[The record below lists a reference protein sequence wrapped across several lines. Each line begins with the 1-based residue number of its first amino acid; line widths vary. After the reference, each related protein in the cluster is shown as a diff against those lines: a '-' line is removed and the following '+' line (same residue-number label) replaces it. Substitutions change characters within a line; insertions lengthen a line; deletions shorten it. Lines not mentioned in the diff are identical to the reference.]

1 MPSAEED
8 HDHDLPCYTR
18 RRSDYHHRWIFW
30 AVNVAPRQIQ
40 RSCRRVRQRETSA
53 TSESR
58 QIGPK
63 QHWWTPR
70 PFQVAR
76 SSSIGISPLSTA
88 TATATARTV
97 ARSRCCRQAF
107 CPRVPLLV
115 LRIVAV
121 FCLLLRLRVN
131 VYASNLFIIRKE
143 ERRERGGKNGR
154 RHELRT
160 RTETRKAIA
169 DRTKNRRRRCLFAR
183 SSFVAL
189 ASPSLTESPSSLVSF
204 RFHALPST
212 DSMRG

>member
-30 AVNVAPRQIQ
+30 AVNAAPRQIR
-40 RSCRRVRQRETSA
+40 RSCRRVRQRA
-53 TSESR
+53 KRRQHSESR

-63 QHWWTPR
+63 QHWTPR

-76 SSSIGISPLSTA
+76 SSSTGISPLSTA
-88 TATATARTV
+88 TATATATAIATTV

-121 FCLLLRLRVN
+121 FCLLSRLRVN
-131 VYASNLFIIRKE
+131 VYASNLFIVRKE
-143 ERRERGGKNGR
+143 ERGGRGAKKGR

-160 RTETRKAIA
+160 RTETRK
-169 DRTKNRRRRCLFAR
+169 R
-183 SSFVAL
+183 
-189 ASPSLTESPSSLVSF
+189 
-204 RFHALPST
+204 
-212 DSMRG
+212 

>member
-88 TATATARTV
+88 TATATAGTV
-97 ARSRCCRQAF
+97 ALDRDVVDRPFVRACRSSSYGSSLYFAF
-107 CPRVPLLV
+107 C
-115 LRIVAV
+115 
-121 FCLLLRLRVN
+121 
-131 VYASNLFIIRKE
+131 YAYALTYTRPTCSSSGRRKE
-143 ERRERGGKNGR
+143 EKEEER
-154 RHELRT
+154 
-160 RTETRKAIA
+160 
-169 DRTKNRRRRCLFAR
+169 
-183 SSFVAL
+183 
-189 ASPSLTESPSSLVSF
+189 
-204 RFHALPST
+204 T
-212 DSMRG
+212 DVDTN

>member
-8 HDHDLPCYTR
+8 HDHGLPCYTR

-30 AVNVAPRQIQ
+30 AVNAAPRQIR
-40 RSCRRVRQRETSA
+40 RSCRRVRHGETSA
-53 TSESR
+53 TFESR

-63 QHWWTPR
+63 QHWTPR

-76 SSSIGISPLSTA
+76 SSSTGTSPLSTA
-88 TATATARTV
+88 TATTL

-131 VYASNLFIIRKE
+131 VNASNFFVIRKE
-143 ERRERGGKNGR
+143 EKE
-154 RHELRT
+154 E
-160 RTETRKAIA
+160 EEEQRK
-169 DRTKNRRRRCLFAR
+169 DVDTN
-183 SSFVAL
+183 
-189 ASPSLTESPSSLVSF
+189 
-204 RFHALPST
+204 
-212 DSMRG
+212 